1 MGCTKVSFIFSSPVV
16 TRRPVRVKLDALG
29 HPLDAL
35 GHAGASQGRARPDHA
50 IAAADCVGAVVERV
64 FDLE

>member
-1 MGCTKVSFIFSSPVV
+1 MGCTKSAEIVSPPVV
-16 TRRPVRVKLDALG
+16 TRRPVRVELDALG

-35 GHAGASQGRARPDHA
+35 GHAGASQRRARPDHA